1 MFSLLTGYLFSLVAD
16 SNQSR
21 AGNKPA
27 TESDVSDGNESGM
40 SMSLLSPPPLLTES
54 IEGSE
59 YPPQPK
65 KAKLAKAKPSRNR
78 LAENDESD
86 RDKSG
91 SPRLSRKEHVRPLM
105 EGEFMQFMPGTRL
118 NHDGSSPDSA
128 AHQEEEEDNVSLGT
142 RSFAFIAQ
150 TDKALT
156 ESVTATASHFMG
168 QMEPAVQGQALGLLQ
183 TIALLDPEI
192 QLLFIRDIVE
202 FGREWVQT
210 IRQTEFGEDLEVQ
223 DEPSGFNSALSEN
236 ERQEGSTSENE
247 RQEGSTELAGSGNG
261 ASIEQAEPGN
271 GALKRRRDSSH
282 GTGPPQK
289 RVKGLT
295 ISEGDSEPCDDGS
308 TVTDRHWQKMLQEV
322 IFFIFIPSYI
332 N

>member
-21 AGNKPA
+21 TGNKSA
-27 TESDVSDGNESGM
+27 AESDVSDGNESGM
-40 SMSLLSPPPLLTES
+40 SMSLLSPPPLLTET

-59 YPPQPK
+59 YPPQTK

-78 LAENDESD
+78 LAVENDESD

-105 EGEFMQFMPGTRL
+105 EGASDLASNREFIQFMPGTRL

-128 AHQEEEEDNVSLGT
+128 AHQEEEEDNVSLST

-156 ESVTATASHFMG
+156 ASVTASASYFMG
-168 QMEPAVQGQALGLLQ
+168 QIEPAVQEQALELLK
-183 TIALLDPEI
+183 TIALLHPEA
-192 QLLFIRDIVE
+192 QPLFVKDILE
-202 FGREWVQT
+202 HAREWVTT
-210 IRQTEFGEDLEVQ
+210 IRQTEFGEDLEMEH
-223 DEPSGFNSALSEN
+223 EPSGFNSALF
-236 ERQEGSTSENE
+236 ENE
-247 RQEGSTELAGSGNG
+247 RQEGSTEPAGSGNG
-261 ASIEQAEPGN
+261 ASIELAEPEN

-282 GTGPPQK
+282 GTGPRQK
-289 RVKGLT
+289 RVKGLA

-308 TVTDRHWQKMLQEV
+308 TVTDTHWQGMLQEV
-322 IFFIFIPSYI
+322 IFFIFIRSYI